1 MIERKSMIKLL
12 KQYVEELKRA
22 NDLKE
27 RELNLML
34 DPYYQHINKQ
44 QVTVKI
50 PQLDKIELQAPNTSN
65 PNWTVNT

>member
-1 MIERKSMIKLL
+1 MIKLL

-27 RELNLML
+27 RELNFML

-65 PNWTVNT
+65 PNWTAST

>member
-1 MIERKSMIKLL
+1 MIKLL

-27 RELNLML
+27 RELNFML

-50 PQLDKIELQAPNTSN
+50 PQLDKIKLQAPNTSN
-65 PNWTVNT
+65 PSWTVST